1 MSATFESLSSEYGN
15 NYPISSYYRGNKVA
29 GELIEACQNLLS
41 SNLKAGGKTFT
52 FKGEHD
58 FSASKNKLRT
68 ALWTD
73 KSVVDIAAI
82 ISYLFQNSESTVEQ
96 LVYDVNENQFQNII
110 VLVALGTYDGNK
122 NLYDRLTDFNQTS
135 NKRPITI
142 SGGDRPEIILDFK
155 RIEKR
160 CEEFVKDF
168 KINVQG
174 KKIVG
179 EEYEEEILLHGN
191 QVMATETSPEG
202 ITYNVEK
209 SGDLPSD
216 ASAREE
222 IMASRIQDLED
233 LVESGTIVKY
243 NIEKF
248 SNKTVVKTY
257 FRLLED
263 YQKEFNVQS
272 IL

>member
-1 MSATFESLSSEYGN
+1 MTFDNLIDTYGN
-15 NYPISSYYRGNKVA
+15 SYTVSQSYNTIASNIVS
-29 GELIEACQNLLS
+29 ACEDLLS
-41 SNLKAGGKTFT
+41 SNLKAGNKTFT
-52 FKGEHD
+52 FSGSHD
-58 FSASKNKLRT
+58 FGDAISNLSDKLS
-68 ALWTD
+68 D
-73 KSVVDIAAI
+73 GDVVGVAGQIAYI
-82 ISYLFQNSESTVEQ
+82 FQNRKGTIEQ
-96 LVYDVNENQFQNII
+96 LTYTVNPNDFENII
-110 VLVALGTYDGNK
+110 ILSVRGGYDGNK
-122 NLYDRLTDFNQTS
+122 NLYDRLTDFTQIN
-135 NKRPITI
+135 RPITT
-142 SGGDRPEIILDFK
+142 SGSSIVLDFT
-155 RIEKR
+155 RIRNR
-160 CEEFVKDF
+160 CQEYVEDF

-174 KKIVG
+174 QKIVG

-202 ITYNVEK
+202 ITYSVEK

-233 LVESGTIVKY
+233 LVESGVIVKY
-243 NIEKF
+243 NIEEF